1 MGRLMLFYELNKQ
14 LHDWLNLKQ
23 ILNNS
28 EFIPRQEQK
37 LTQDVWAAP
46 KCIWQ
51 LCLLSRDFLVFDR
64 SC

>member
-28 EFIPRQEQK
+28 EFTPRQEQK
-37 LTQDVWAAP
+37 LT
-46 KCIWQ
+46 
-51 LCLLSRDFLVFDR
+51 
-64 SC
+64 

>member
-1 MGRLMLFYELNKQ
+1 MHLISQIQMGRLMLFYELNKQ

-37 LTQDVWAAP
+37 LT
-46 KCIWQ
+46 
-51 LCLLSRDFLVFDR
+51 
-64 SC
+64 